1 MAAIQ
6 QDVRWGV
13 LRKPKRMQPESDQ
26 TLMSRQTLG
35 GDSGVGFTTESHDKN
50 MTERLL
56 LYAFIGCRI
65 RPLLRMHALYAA
77 LEAEG
82 KDCCSLMLV

>member
-1 MAAIQ
+1 MGPVEMAAIQ
-6 QDVRWGV
+6 QGVRWGV

-26 TLMSRQTLG
+26 TLMSRQPFG

-56 LYAFIGCRI
+56 CRH
-65 RPLLRMHALYAA
+65 LLAA
-77 LEAEG
+77 GHGL
-82 KDCCSLMLV
+82 C